1 MRVGII
7 GAGQMGGA
15 LARGLLGRGVVRVN
29 ELLLSDRRPE
39 RLDELKQELGVS
51 VTTQNGEVLENSE
64 LVIVAVKP
72 QHLNGLLDELKELDL
87 EGKVLVSIV
96 AGARISRYE
105 EFLGER
111 AKVVR
116 VMPNSPCQIGFGIS
130 VLSPGKN
137 VDAEALSKVKSVF
150 AAVGEVLELP
160 EEYLDVVTA
169 ISGSGPAFFYYF
181 AEALIEAGV
190 KAGLSREVT
199 TRLVQE
205 TMIGSGMMMKK
216 TGKHPAL
223 LIDMVTSPGGTT
235 IVGLEALDKKGFKA
249 AVFKAVEAAFKRAK
263 ELS

>member
-1 MRVGII
+1 MRIGII

-15 LARGLLGRGVVRVN
+15 LAQGLLEKRVVTSDD
-29 ELLLSDRRPE
+29 LFLSDLKPE
-39 RLDELKQELGVS
+39 RLDELKQQLNVNT
-51 VTTQNGEVLENSE
+51 TTQNGQLVENSE
-64 LVIVAVKP
+64 VIIVAIKP
-72 QHLNGLLDELKELDL
+72 QHLKGLLGELKNLTIS
-87 EGKVLVSIV
+87 GKVFVSIV
-96 AGARISRYE
+96 AGAKISLYE
-105 EFLGER
+105 DFLGENI
-111 AKVVR
+111 KIVR
-116 VMPNSPCQIGFGIS
+116 VMPNSPCQVGFGVS
-130 VLSPGKN
+130 VMSAGRN
-137 VDAEALSKVKSVF
+137 VNPDDLTKVKSIF

-160 EEYLDVVTA
+160 EDYLDIVTA

-190 KAGLSREVT
+190 KAGLSREVAT
-199 TRLVQE
+199 ELVQG

-235 IVGLEALDKKGFKA
+235 IAGLAALDKKGFKA